1 MERKSNVRYS
11 EANRRKLKWPCD
23 MDQKKNISIIQIS
36 TCNMAHEFHANG
48 QKGEPA
54 WGDFLDAHAS
64 IQHYEGADSD
74 GELEH

>member
-1 MERKSNVRYS
+1 
-11 EANRRKLKWPCD
+11 
-23 MDQKKNISIIQIS
+23 
-36 TCNMAHEFHANG
+36 MAHEFHANG

-74 GELEH
+74 DELEH